1 MNISPDEIVLFK
13 IPANIFGRRFYI
25 DINMTLVGT
34 WGIMLFLWLF
44 FRYITKNFNSSF
56 KMTRLQNMVEVLVKF
71 LREQV
76 EMMMK
81 RKADDFIPLIGSL
94 FIFILVANWSSLLP
108 IPFYVNNNLVD
119 SYIAEQGE
127 SRMITIPSE
136 YVIDDT
142 IELKFILPGGGSES
156 DSSSDVR
163 KVVLQMTGITIS
175 EEQ

>member
-13 IPANIFGRRFYI
+13 IPANIFGRHFYI

-56 KMTRLQNMVEVLVKF
+56 KMTRLQDMVEVLVKF

-108 IPFYVNNNLVD
+108 IPFYVNNNLEW
-119 SYIAEQGE
+119 Y
-127 SRMITIPSE
+127 
-136 YVIDDT
+136 
-142 IELKFILPGGGSES
+142 LPPT
-156 DSSSDVR
+156 SSIST
-163 KVVLQMTGITIS
+163 VLTHF
-175 EEQ
+175 